1 MTGVYIM
8 LDNRMLDKF
17 FDALNRRDLEQMG
30 GLLAEGAEFYF
41 PKTQPLTGKER
52 ILRFFKILFHRYS
65 ELLFHVERTI
75 VEGQRAAVHW
85 TNRGVSRKGEPYDN
99 EGVTL
104 FEEGDEGRIVFM
116 SDFFKDTDKF

>member
-17 FDALNRRDLEQMG
+17 FNALNRRDLDQMG
-30 GLLAEGAEFYF
+30 TLLTEDAEFHF
-41 PKTQPLTGKER
+41 PKTQPLMGRER
-52 ILRFFKILFHRYS
+52 ILRFFKILFHRYP
-65 ELLFHVERTI
+65 ELLFQVERRI

-85 TNRGVSRKGEPYDN
+85 TNRGVSRKGDPYDN

-104 FEEGDEGRIVFM
+104 FEGGDKSRIIFI
-116 SDFFKDTDKF
+116 SDFFKDTEKF

>member
-1 MTGVYIM
+1 M
-8 LDNRMLDKF
+8 LDNRILDGF
-17 FDALNRRDLEQMG
+17 FDALNRRDLEHMG
-30 GLLAEGAEFYF
+30 TLLTEGAEFYF

-65 ELLFHVERTI
+65 ELLFQVERTI

-85 TNRGVSRKGEPYDN
+85 TNRGVSRKGESYDN

-104 FEEGDEGRIVFM
+104 FEEGDDGRIVFI
-116 SDFFKDTDKF
+116 SDFFKNTEIF